1 MKAYINRLLVAFSI
15 FVNVLLGGKSN
26 QTFSA
31 TQYGRQKMGKWNIV
45 WLIDTAFF
53 WEEDHCLES
62 WVKWKIIHSC
72 IRRNSKVFK
81 NF

>member
-1 MKAYINRLLVAFSI
+1 MRSYFHRLGVAFSI

-31 TQYGRQKMGKWNIV
+31 TQHERMRNRKWHLC
-45 WLIDTAFF
+45 WLINFISRND
-53 WEEDHCLES
+53 EHCMES
-62 WVKWKIIHSC
+62 WVKWKIIHTAINKNTKSY
-72 IRRNSKVFK
+72 K